1 MTPTPAL
8 ARGRCRRPARA
19 AGRGRGAVGGGGD
32 PVATKRRARGVRAL
46 RGRLPWGAA
55 AVPPRCHPRFSPPCA
70 FPRVA
75 PFPSGSPGVWGRRSP
90 LPLRVPPSGVAL
102 AARRAAAERRRAGG
116 RWAAR
121 ATISPS
127 PRPPAPPYT
136 CSAPLAPHR
145 RRRWYPPS
153 PRLLVPARGGRAAPG
168 GAVCSPRTPRTPF
181 FRRIPRGR
189 GPLAPAFPPPVFA
202 PAQTTLIDGTLRLL
216 AKGNIGGEG
225 GGGAGHNQTPTSAAT
240 PALAAAA
247 ADADGGDGVFP
258 YSGSSGS
265 PLPPGDGCHG
275 DCAGCRRSLV
285 AALAP
290 ALTRR
295 CQ

>member
-1 MTPTPAL
+1 MDAHAGTRAWTMPPPC
-8 ARGRCRRPARA
+8 ARGRAGARRRRRRRRPGGQQTAGAGGAGA
-19 AGRGRGAVGGGGD
+19 AGKTAVGSSGG
-32 PVATKRRARGVRAL
+32 
-46 RGRLPWGAA
+46 
-55 AVPPRCHPRFSPPCA
+55 PPAMPSPACA
-70 FPRVA
+70 SPRVA

-153 PRLLVPARGGRAAPG
+153 PRLIVPARGGRAAPG

-189 GPLAPAFPPPVFA
+189 GPLASAFPPPAFA
-202 PAQTTLIDGTLRLL
+202 PAQTTSFDGTLRLL

-240 PALAAAA
+240 PALVAAA

-265 PLPPGDGCHG
+265 PLPPGGGCHG
-275 DCAGCRRSLV
+275 DCTGCRRSLV

-295 CQ
+295 WQ